1 MTVLSRLAWLGL
13 WLLLIAPSIRA
24 QDDTSFGRLDNTTA
38 NGLIGILY
46 DLKQTQKREPS
57 GISGNDYTRVVGDFL
72 ANDWSESVLN
82 RYFRATRALYA
93 DQIFIPLMDAGRAPK
108 AFGMEKVIKPS
119 AWIVVYKGQVS
130 PPEDGVY
137 RFAAYAD
144 DIIAAAVNGKTVV
157 LAGRPDTTKY
167 LNVWSAPDAPTRIP
181 AGNGNLVF
189 GDWITLKKDEPVD
202 LDVLVG
208 ERPGG
213 LFCAFLLYEK
223 QGVEYQRNS
232 KGEPQL
238 PVFQIGRLTT
248 PRSSTRDAPPFSD
261 AEIGWT
267 SYQ

>member
-1 MTVLSRLAWLGL
+1 MRFLSRLAKLGL
-13 WLLLIAPSIRA
+13 CLLLFAPLCRA
-24 QDDTSFGRLDNTTA
+24 QDDTVFGRQDNSES
-38 NGLIGILY
+38 GLIGILY

-57 GISGNDYTRVVGDFL
+57 GLKGNDYIRVLDEFL
-72 ANDWSESVLN
+72 ASDWSESILN

-93 DQIFIPLMDAGRAPK
+93 SQIFIPLMDAGRAPK

-130 PPEDGVY
+130 PPEDGTY

-144 DIIAAAVNGKTVV
+144 DIIAVAVNGKNVV
-157 LAGRPDTTKY
+157 VAGRPDTTKY
-167 LNVWSAPDAPTRIP
+167 LDVWKPQEAGPRVP
-181 AGNGNLVF
+181 AGNGSLVF
-189 GDWITLKKDEPVD
+189 GDWISLKKDDPVD

-213 LFCAFLLYEK
+213 QFCAFLLYEK
-223 QGVEYQRNS
+223 QGAEYPKNP
-232 KGEPQL
+232 KGEPML

-248 PRSSTRDAPPFSD
+248 PRSPTRDTPPFSD
-261 AEIGWT
+261 AETGWT